1 MDDNKKLLSFTE
13 ISEELDRARY
23 HFKES
28 HRHALQGMSS
38 LLKILTIILEQ
49 NAEIP
54 GARAINTVVML
65 IKASIDIW
73 ASKVA
78 PDGEPEIL
86 TAKLE
91 AYDTILEVL
100 KAEIDILKDRGLIE
114 EKKDYIEA
122 LTAVVNYIEKEKQKI
137 GGDEKKT
144 SVVEVPIE

>member
-54 GARAINTVVML
+54 GTRAINTIVML

-100 KAEIDILKDRGLIE
+100 KAEIDILKD
-114 EKKDYIEA
+114 K
-122 LTAVVNYIEKEKQKI
+122 
-137 GGDEKKT
+137 
-144 SVVEVPIE
+144 